1 MWFNHPYFAKAKTL
15 LISEFKAM
23 ESKKKPNEM
32 KEARTSL
39 FGRGPLPKLL
49 FICGGDPIY
58 CKRRGEI
65 EDYLS
70 KHAKHLLTFRAEYAW
85 ETISNSQSDV
95 NALELEE
102 WLADLSDA
110 VIIIVESFGTVAE
123 LGAFSMS
130 KPLRHKLLPILDKN
144 FQSHESFVNTGPVRW
159 VDQDSVYSPSIYA
172 DFDTILTSMPDILS
186 RIDTKRPRFYKSRE
200 NDKTLGN
207 FFFTKKEM
215 LFVLIL
221 IISSIGPVDKENVID
236 ICCKSFDIKKKSDIK
251 EIELLLSMCVAL
263 EIVKTIDI
271 DGVKGFI
278 CHDYDLFHN
287 TSTTNYLLNISQRLR
302 GSCVSKLIYIEEY
315 KNAINRLH
323 LDAS

>member
-1 MWFNHPYFAKAKTL
+1 MLMWFQHPHFTTAKNL
-15 LISEFKAM
+15 LISEFKII
-23 ESKKKPNEM
+23 EKKRKPSEM
-32 KEARTSL
+32 KEARASL
-39 FGRGPLPKLL
+39 FGRSSLPKLL
-49 FICGGDPIY
+49 FICGGDPLY

-85 ETISNSQSDV
+85 ETISNSQSGV

-130 KPLRHKLLPILDKN
+130 EPLRHKLLPIIDRN
-144 FQSHESFVNTGPVRW
+144 FQSHESFINTGPVKW
-159 VDQDSVYSPSIYA
+159 VDQDSVYSPTIYA
-172 DFDTILTSMPDILS
+172 DFDTILTAMPDILS
-186 RIDTKRPRFYKSRE
+186 RVDSKRPKFYNSRE
-200 NDKTLGN
+200 DNKTIGN

-221 IISSIGPVDKENVID
+221 IISSIGPVDKTNVID
-236 ICCKSFDIKKKSDIK
+236 ICQKSFDIKKKSDIS

-263 EIVKTIDI
+263 EIVKTIDVS
-271 DGVKGFI
+271 GFNCFI
-278 CHDYDLFHN
+278 CHDYELFHN
-287 TSTTNYLLNISQRLR
+287 TSTTDHLLNISQKLR

-315 KNAINRLH
+315 KEAIKRLRF
-323 LDAS
+323 